1 MPMPV
6 SRGTDGAVDPA
17 KCAAAEVDAVEPAAA
32 VGPVDPAAAIGAVI
46 TAAAVGE
53 VDPAAAVGAVNPA
66 ATVGAVD
73 PAAAVGAT
81 DTAAAVFAV
90 VPAAA
95 GGEVDDTATEAADNE
110 DADMIPVVDDL
121 YSVDS
126 DFDDDVSTA
135 QLQNRLEVNVVPVPE
150 APETEAHATAVAK
163 AASRAMKQEPVQDTA
178 GAVAELAPLEAP
190 PAQQESEQQPQS
202 PKFDLD
208 DPLWRSSPAG
218 RAAYAKFGRDKKK
231 DGCPEEVVNEFDRV
245 GGKKGDL
252 FKLWV
257 KHAGDWLEV
266 CYSSGLRVRTNDS
279 AESMYKLWTRKD
291 IENKFG
297 EGLVDWIVDQK
308 TQKQEYVNN
317 PDFPEKEELRMYY
330 MFDTTVWSHK
340 SENIDEKHMKGNTS
354 LTGEEAVKMGEQMRS
369 AALPGPTTFAK
380 APCLIPFLVGGP
392 GAAAGAGGSE
402 GSAVTVGAGTKT
414 PRQPKAQ
421 PKKISTKKTDGMME
435 YFKCMTKVI
444 DEVDMLKGLIVKC
457 RAHSSPV
464 EIEPFVK
471 LLEGSQAEIVTAYEK
486 LRAEAQKSL
495 PELPDNDCRR

>member
-1 MPMPV
+1 MPV

-17 KCAAAEVDAVEPAAA
+17 KCAAAEVDAAEPAAA
-32 VGPVDPAAAIGAVI
+32 VGPVDPAAAICAVI

-126 DFDDDVSTA
+126 DFDDDVLTA

-163 AASRAMKQEPVQDTA
+163 AASRAMKQEPVPDTA

-231 DGCPEEVVNEFDRV
+231 DGCPEEVVSEFDRV

-291 IENKFG
+291 RK
-297 EGLVDWIVDQK
+297 
-308 TQKQEYVNN
+308 
-317 PDFPEKEELRMYY
+317 
-330 MFDTTVWSHK
+330 
-340 SENIDEKHMKGNTS
+340 
-354 LTGEEAVKMGEQMRS
+354 
-369 AALPGPTTFAK
+369 
-380 APCLIPFLVGGP
+380 
-392 GAAAGAGGSE
+392 
-402 GSAVTVGAGTKT
+402 
-414 PRQPKAQ
+414 
-421 PKKISTKKTDGMME
+421 
-435 YFKCMTKVI
+435 
-444 DEVDMLKGLIVKC
+444 
-457 RAHSSPV
+457 
-464 EIEPFVK
+464 
-471 LLEGSQAEIVTAYEK
+471 
-486 LRAEAQKSL
+486 
-495 PELPDNDCRR
+495 